1 MELFIQ
7 NISEF
12 ILIHWKVLFILCIVL
27 NIFTNIAVIIRGTT
41 IPICVLGGP
50 QIRGRMLKQ
59 LIMLIAT
66 HLIGVIFSAF
76 LLYFIPIQFYIKV
89 IIIFVSATLWL
100 AIVTLYEKLY
110 S

>member
-12 ILIHWKVLFILCIVL
+12 MLIHWKILLILCIVL

-41 IPICVLGGP
+41 IPQCILGDP
-50 QIRGRMLKQ
+50 RIRGKMVEQFWL
-59 LIMLIAT
+59 LLAT

-89 IIIFVSATLWL
+89 IIIFVSVTLWL
-100 AIVTLYEKLY
+100 AILTLYDKL
-110 S
+110 